1 MFPSVSI
8 QNQKGLGLPSALFLI
23 VIMVLIVASI
33 NQINELSAEAYGREW
48 LSQRAFYAAES
59 GAQIAATHILNTSE
73 PSPACNN
80 SFISNLSL
88 ATPGLST
95 CIVNVECSS
104 LVVSSETFL
113 TLTSNGACGTGPDQA
128 SRIIQVRLVDD

>member
-1 MFPSVSI
+1 MSPSYRL
-8 QNQKGLGLPSALFLI
+8 QKQAGIGLPSALFLI

-59 GAQIAATHILNTSE
+59 GAQIAATYILNANE
-73 PSPACNN
+73 AAPACNN
-80 SFISNLSL
+80 SFINNLSL
-88 ATPGLST
+88 STPGLSA
-95 CIVNVECSS
+95 CEIHVACSS
-104 LVVSSETFL
+104 VVISSETFL
-113 TLTSNGACGTGPDQA
+113 TLTSNGSCGTGPDQA